1 MKLKNVISLATLT
14 TSILLAKEVD
24 VKIISSSDVHGRIIP
39 WEYSGDSYVSGSFSQ
54 IDTYVSKE
62 KKTNPNVIL
71 VDTGD
76 AIQDNSVEKFS
87 KVFPNPVSQVM
98 NIMGYDIFVPG
109 NHEFNFGLDVL
120 TKYID
125 NFKGKSL
132 ASNLY
137 YKKDGKE
144 FLEGSTIIE
153 KDGIKI
159 GFIGVTTP
167 LITQFEADTGNVKDL
182 NVINP
187 LKSVKE
193 EVESLKGKV
202 DAIVLIAHM
211 GYDNENSIPGSGV
224 KDIASAIPEI
234 DVILSGHAHKEISSK
249 NENGVLI
256 TAPYKYG
263 QNLSIV
269 DLKFDTDK
277 KSKLVSKEAKTVSLK
292 GIDNSERV
300 DKIYSPY
307 HEKLRE
313 EVNIVIGEATN
324 PLVPKDK
331 VKGIPSIYVEDTGLA
346 TFLHNVMLNYS
357 DAQVVAL
364 SLDRDDSKWEAGK
377 IKKKDIAY
385 NYRYTG
391 GEITVYE
398 FTGKDL
404 KDYME
409 WSAEYFNT
417 LKPGDLTVSFDLE
430 KRSFKYSLYDQFG
443 GVNYKIDLREEKGN
457 RIKDLKLMDGTP
469 IKADTKIKVGM
480 NSYRFDMLAKKGGVL
495 EGRNIPLL
503 SDSKTK
509 YGKTEGT
516 IQQLSIKYIQDKKI
530 IDGLPDNNWEI
541 IGLPNDKN
549 QDIAV
554 ELINSGKLS
563 LPQEGRATNIKSI
576 TIDDIKNK

>member
-109 NHEFNFGLDVL
+109 NHEFNFGLDIL

-224 KDIASAIPEI
+224 KDIATAIPEI

-277 KSKLVSKEAKTVSLK
+277 KSKLVSKEAKTLSLK

-469 IKADTKIKVGM
+469 IKADTKVKVGM
-480 NSYRFDMLAKKGGVL
+480 NS
-495 EGRNIPLL
+495 
-503 SDSKTK
+503 
-509 YGKTEGT
+509 
-516 IQQLSIKYIQDKKI
+516 
-530 IDGLPDNNWEI
+530 
-541 IGLPNDKN
+541 
-549 QDIAV
+549 
-554 ELINSGKLS
+554 
-563 LPQEGRATNIKSI
+563 
-576 TIDDIKNK
+576 

>member
-224 KDIASAIPEI
+224 KDIATAIPEI

-292 GIDNSERV
+292 GVDNSERV

-331 VKGIPSIYVEDTGLA
+331 VKGIPSIYVEDIGLA

-469 IKADTKIKVGM
+469 IKADTKVKVGM

>member
-224 KDIASAIPEI
+224 KDIATAIPEI

-292 GIDNSERV
+292 GVDNSERV

-313 EVNIVIGEATN
+313 EVNIVIGETTN

-469 IKADTKIKVGM
+469 IKADTKVKVGM

>member
-1 MKLKNVISLATLT
+1 MRLKNVVLIGTLT
-14 TSILLAKEVD
+14 TSFLLAKEVD
-24 VKIISSSDVHGRIIP
+24 IKIISSSDVHGRIIP

-62 KKTNPNVIL
+62 KEKSNNVIL
-71 VDTGD
+71 VDVGD

-87 KVFPNPVSQVM
+87 KVFPNPVAKVM
-98 NIMGYDIFVPG
+98 NVMDYDIFVPG

-120 TKYID
+120 SKYTQD
-125 NFKGKSL
+125 FKGKSL
-132 ASNLY
+132 ASNLF

-144 FLEGSTIIE
+144 FLEGSTIME
-153 KDGIKI
+153 KDGIKV

-167 LITQFEADTGNVKDL
+167 LITKFEADTGNVKDL
-182 NVINP
+182 
-187 LKSVKE
+187 
-193 EVESLKGKV
+193 EVMDSIPAIKAQVEKLKGKV
-202 DAIVLIAHM
+202 DAIVLVAHM
-211 GYDNENSIPGSGV
+211 GYDNENGVPGSGV
-224 KDIASAIPEI
+224 KDIANAIPEI
-234 DVILSGHAHKEISSK
+234 DVILSGHAHKEVSSIV
-249 NENGVLI
+249 ENGVVI

-263 QNLSIV
+263 QDLSIV
-269 DLKFDTDK
+269 DLKFDTNK

-292 GIDNSERV
+292 GVENSERV
-300 DKIYSPY
+300 DKIYAPY

-313 EVNIVIGEATN
+313 EANIVIGKASN

-364 SLDRDDSKWEAGK
+364 SLDRDDSKWDAGEV
-377 IKKKDIAY
+377 KKKDIAY

-404 KDYME
+404 KNYME

-417 LKPGDLTVSFDLE
+417 LKPGDLTISFDLD

-443 GVNYKIDLREEKGN
+443 GAQYKIDLREEKGN

-469 IKADTKIKVGM
+469 ITDDMKVKVGM
-480 NSYRFDMLAKKGGVL
+480 NSYRFDMLAKKGGIF
-495 EGRNIPLL
+495 ENRNIPILW
-503 SDSKTK
+503 DSKTA

-516 IQQLSIKYIQDKKI
+516 IQQLSMKYVQEKKV

-541 IGLPNDKN
+541 IGLPGDKN
-549 QDIAV
+549 QAIAV
-554 ELINSGKLS
+554 ELINEGKIP
-563 LPQEGRATNIKSI
+563 LPKEGRATNIRSI
-576 TIDDIKNK
+576 TVEDIKNK

>member
-292 GIDNSERV
+292 GVDNSKRV

-313 EVNIVIGEATN
+313 EVNIVIGETTN

-469 IKADTKIKVGM
+469 IKADTKVKVGM

>member
-1 MKLKNVISLATLT
+1 MRLKNVMLIGTLT
-14 TSILLAKEVD
+14 TSFLLAKEVD
-24 VKIISSSDVHGRIIP
+24 IKIISSSDVHGRVIP

-54 IDTYVSKE
+54 IDTYVTKE
-62 KKTNPNVIL
+62 KKGNNNIIL
-71 VDTGD
+71 VDVGD

-87 KVFPNPVSQVM
+87 KVFPNPVAKVM
-98 NIMGYDIFVPG
+98 NAMEYDIFVPG
-109 NHEFNFGLDVL
+109 NHEFNFGIDVL
-120 TKYID
+120 SKYTQD
-125 NFKGKSL
+125 LKSKSL
-132 ASNLY
+132 ASNLF

-144 FLEGSTIIE
+144 FLEGATIVE
-153 KDGIKI
+153 KDGIKV

-167 LITQFEADTGNVKDL
+167 LITKFEADTGNVEEL
-182 NVINP
+182 EVIDSIP
-187 LKSVKE
+187 AIKVQ
-193 EVESLKGKV
+193 VEKLKGKV
-202 DAIVLIAHM
+202 DAIVLVAHM
-211 GYDNENSIPGSGV
+211 GYDNENGIPGSGV
-224 KDIASAIPEI
+224 KDIANAIPEI

-249 NENGVLI
+249 IENGVII

-277 KSKLVSKEAKTVSLK
+277 KLKLVSKEAKTVSLK
-292 GIDNSERV
+292 GVENSERV
-300 DKIYSPY
+300 DKIYMPY

-313 EVNIVIGEATN
+313 EANIVIGKATN

-364 SLDRDDSKWEAGK
+364 SLDRDDSKWEAGEV
-377 IKKKDIAY
+377 KKKDIAY

-404 KDYME
+404 KKYME
-409 WSAEYFNT
+409 WSAQYFNT
-417 LKPGDLTVSFDLE
+417 LKPGDLTISFDLDR
-430 KRSFKYSLYDQFG
+430 RSFKYSLYDQFG
-443 GVNYKIDLREEKGN
+443 GVKYKIDL

-469 IKADTKIKVGM
+469 ITDDMKIKVGM
-480 NSYRFDMLAKKGGVL
+480 NSYRFDMLAKKG
-495 EGRNIPLL
+495 EIFENRNIPILW
-503 SDSKTK
+503 DSKTE
-509 YGKTEGT
+509 YGKAEGT
-516 IQQLSIKYIQDKKI
+516 IQQLAMKYIQEKKV

-541 IGLPNDKN
+541 IGLPQDKN
-549 QDIAV
+549 QTIAV

-563 LPQEGRATNIKSI
+563 LPQEGRATNIRSI
-576 TIDDIKNK
+576 TVKDIEK

>member
-224 KDIASAIPEI
+224 KDIATAIPEI

-292 GIDNSERV
+292 GVDNSKRV

-469 IKADTKIKVGM
+469 IKADTKVKVGM

>member
-1 MKLKNVISLATLT
+1 MKLKNVVSLAALT

-39 WEYSGDSYVSGSFSQ
+39 WEYSGDSYISGSFSQ
-54 IDTYVSKE
+54 IDSYVSKE
-62 KKTNPNVIL
+62 KKSNPNVIL
-71 VDTGD
+71 IDTGD

-120 TKYID
+120 TKYIN

-193 EVESLKGKV
+193 EVKNLKGKV

-224 KDIASAIPEI
+224 KDIATAIPEI

-277 KSKLVSKEAKTVSLK
+277 KSKLISKEAKTVSLK
-292 GIDNSERV
+292 GVDNSERV

-417 LKPGDLTVSFDLE
+417 LKPGDLTVSFDLD

-469 IKADTKIKVGM
+469 IKADTKVKVGM
-480 NSYRFDMLAKKGGVL
+480 NSYRFDMLAKKGGIL
-495 EGRNIPLL
+495 EGRNIPIL

-516 IQQLSIKYIQDKKI
+516 IQQLSIKYIQDKKV

-563 LPQEGRATNIKSI
+563 LPQDGRATNIKSI

>member
-224 KDIASAIPEI
+224 KDIATAIPEI

-292 GIDNSERV
+292 GVDNSERV

-313 EVNIVIGEATN
+313 EVNIVIGETTN

-469 IKADTKIKVGM
+469 IKADTKVKVGM
-480 NSYRFDMLAKKGGVL
+480 NSYRFDMLAKKGGIL

>member
-109 NHEFNFGLDVL
+109 NHEFNFGLDIL

-224 KDIASAIPEI
+224 KDIATAIPEI

-292 GIDNSERV
+292 GVDNSERV

-469 IKADTKIKVGM
+469 IKADTKVKVGM
-480 NSYRFDMLAKKGGVL
+480 NSYRFDMLAKKGGIL

-549 QDIAV
+549 QEIAV

>member
-224 KDIASAIPEI
+224 KDIATAIPEI

-292 GIDNSERV
+292 GVDNSERV

-469 IKADTKIKVGM
+469 IKADTKVKVGM

>member
-109 NHEFNFGLDVL
+109 NHEFNFGLDIL

-224 KDIASAIPEI
+224 KDIATAIPEI

-469 IKADTKIKVGM
+469 IKADTKVKVGM
-480 NSYRFDMLAKKGGVL
+480 NSYRFDMLAKKGGIL

-549 QDIAV
+549 QEIAV

>member
-109 NHEFNFGLDVL
+109 NHEFNFGLDIL

-224 KDIASAIPEI
+224 KDIATAIPEI

-292 GIDNSERV
+292 GVDNSERV

-469 IKADTKIKVGM
+469 IKADTKVKVGM

>member
-224 KDIASAIPEI
+224 KDIATAIPEI

-292 GIDNSERV
+292 GVDNSERV

-469 IKADTKIKVGM
+469 IKADTKVKVGM
-480 NSYRFDMLAKKGGVL
+480 NSYRFDMLAKKGGIL

>member
-109 NHEFNFGLDVL
+109 NHEFNFGLDIL

-224 KDIASAIPEI
+224 KDIATAIPEI

-469 IKADTKIKVGM
+469 IKADTKVKVGM

-549 QDIAV
+549 QEIAV

>member
-109 NHEFNFGLDVL
+109 NHEFNFGLDIL

-224 KDIASAIPEI
+224 KDIATAIPEI

-277 KSKLVSKEAKTVSLK
+277 KSKLVSKEAKTLSLK

-469 IKADTKIKVGM
+469 IKADTKVKVGM

-549 QDIAV
+549 QEIAV